1 MENGNNNEII
11 NNIRNQKV
19 KEIYEYAYEFFND
32 DSKDIIHIS
41 LNSSKNRNYVY
52 SILSDK
58 DRSFLN
64 DCTVNDVYDE
74 LSEVMNN
81 NELYNGILSVIL
93 MKSTKFR
100 LNELCWNLMSKEY
113 YHLFDGIDSL
123 NDVNNI
129 NYHKISIPGEIARFC
144 LYNEDDI
151 ENYIYLNGEEM
162 NIDIVKIDLGEFIDD
177 DLDIKYS
184 YLTSPYNEDIFL
196 MGSDLFIKF
205 NLYGYSSLRESTR
218 IIRILEDF
226 FDVKNIT
233 YKEESLKFALDMV
246 SVKFLIKAIYSKS
259 LCYDN
264 NTFNISLS
272 LSGKDLKPLFEKL
285 NLTEYIDYDNL
296 TISLNITNNFRYNLG
311 ELIENLMSISYY
323 KKTKDKAINYKKR
336 IYIGSSDDIDV
347 TISELHNILKLS
359 SYEEDEYDN
368 NTMVNITVSDGYKED
383 NTTVNSN
390 EFLKEDKP
398 CLHVDEILE
407 EYHKLDEKVET
418 YKESVKE
425 EREDIMEITDS
436 SFYMYNNTIAIYE
449 LDKKFKKWYG
459 KIINKY
465 FNIDLCSTDDVYNVT
480 IVSTNEIPLRKI
492 IKNLKKLICE
502 EEDILISD
510 ENVLKILVHFN
521 KISKDVAKNYIT
533 TTKLEKLNKKNK
545 KKGK

>member
-11 NNIRNQKV
+11 NNIRKQKI

-74 LSEVMNN
+74 LSKVMNN
-81 NELYNGILSVIL
+81 NELYNGVLSVIL

-123 NDVNNI
+123 NDINNI

-151 ENYIYLNGEEM
+151 ESYIYLNIEEM
-162 NIDIVKIDLGEFIDD
+162 NIDNVKIDLGEFIDD

-233 YKEESLKFALDMV
+233 YKEESLKFALDMI

-264 NTFNISLS
+264 DKFNISLS
-272 LSGKDLKPLFEKL
+272 LSGKDLKPLFKKL
-285 NLTEYIDYDNL
+285 NLTEYIDCGNL
-296 TISLNITNNFRYNLG
+296 SINLNINNNCRYTLG
-311 ELIENLMSISYY
+311 ESIENLMVVSYY
-323 KKTKDKAINYKKR
+323 KKTEGNVINYKKR
-336 IYIGSSDDIDV
+336 IYFGSDEDIDMTV
-347 TISELHNILKLS
+347 SELHNLLKLPS
-359 SYEEDEYDN
+359 CEKDDYDTNFIMNTTISNNYEEN
-368 NTMVNITVSDGYKED
+368 
-383 NTTVNSN
+383 NTTVSSDKI
-390 EFLKEDKP
+390 LKENKP
-398 CLHVDEILE
+398 EISVDDILE
-407 EYHKLDEKVET
+407 EYLELDEEVKK
-418 YKESVKE
+418 YKESIDEE
-425 EREDIMEITDS
+425 EREDTMEINDS
-436 SFYMYNNTIAIYE
+436 YFYMYNNTIAIYD
-449 LDKKFKKWYG
+449 LDKKFKKWYS
-459 KIINKY
+459 KVINKY
-465 FNIDLCSTDDVYNVT
+465 YRIDLCFTDNMHNVT
-480 IVSTNEIPLRKI
+480 IVSTNEIPLKKI
-492 IKNLKKLICE
+492 IKGLKNLICK
-502 EEDILISD
+502 EEDILLSD
-510 ENVLKILVHFN
+510 ENILKILVHFN
-521 KISKDVAKNYIT
+521 KISEDMLKKYLT
-533 TTKLEKLNKKNK
+533 TMKLDKLNKRKVD
-545 KKGK
+545 